1 MDDMTDADAF
11 ENIEQSVQDIEQAV
25 RDIQQSV
32 EKVETAIKDKW
43 TSLQSI
49 GGVLVAIW
57 IWYLAVDLWHAKWR
71 YALTYDVDSEKVI
84 IEKMPHDCAFLAAP
98 LGEKYCHYDR
108 EVSTLRWATSQSG
121 NPIVSYDEGKSWTP
135 FTPDS
140 SVIVPKTDTVE
151 KVYVSWKKID
161 E

>member
-1 MDDMTDADAF
+1 MDDDAF

-25 RDIQQSV
+25 RGIQQSV
-32 EKVETAIKDKW
+32 QKVEGAIKDNW
-43 TSLQSI
+43 RSI
-49 GGVLVAIW
+49 WVVLVAIFL
-57 IWYLAVDLWHAKWR
+57 WYLAVDLWHAKWR
-71 YALTYDVDSEKVI
+71 YALAYDTDSANVIVD
-84 IEKMPHDCAFLAAP
+84 KMPHACAFLAAP

-108 EVSTLRWATSQSG
+108 EVSTVRWATSTSG
-121 NPIVSYDEGKSWTP
+121 NPIVSYDDGKSWTP

-140 SVIVPKTDTVE
+140 SVTVPKTDTVE